1 MGVAVERLG
10 MILLLLRNWVALVVK
25 GLKWWRREGV
35 GEGDGG
41 GGWRDRGQAGGG
53 EVVVVR

>member
-10 MILLLLRNWVALVVK
+10 MVLLLLWNWVALVVK
-25 GLKWWRREGV
+25 GLEWWRRQGV

-41 GGWRDRGQAGGG
+41 GGWRDRGQARGG